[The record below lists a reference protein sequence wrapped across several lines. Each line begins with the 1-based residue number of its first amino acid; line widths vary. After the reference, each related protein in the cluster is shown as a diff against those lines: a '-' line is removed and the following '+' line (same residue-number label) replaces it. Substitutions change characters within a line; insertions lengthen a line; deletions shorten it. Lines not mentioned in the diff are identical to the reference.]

1 MTALAYD
8 QARSIIE
15 DGDVVLFQGNLSIS
29 HPIDAIIMLV
39 TGSPFVHV
47 NIAFW
52 EDVAGQHMLMAV
64 EAQGGT
70 KRRILNESFY
80 SNKKM
85 VVIKG
90 IKAWSDIAP
99 DALSRVAE
107 QKYSYITA
115 FYAGLRDFCVRIF
128 GWRLP
133 KMNHPGEICSEFVAR
148 LQGLPDTD
156 LSPGDLYKALLQVSK
171 EKTVS

>member
-1 MTALAYD
+1 MNSLTYD

-15 DGDVVLFQGNLSIS
+15 DGDIVLFQGDLSIS
-29 HPIDAIIMLV
+29 HPIDAMIMLV
-39 TGSPFVHV
+39 TGSPFVHC

-80 SNKKM
+80 STKKM

-90 IKAWSDIAP
+90 IKSWNDIAP

-107 QKYSYITA
+107 QKYSYVTA
-115 FYAGLRDFCVRIF
+115 AYAGLRDFFVHTV

-133 KMNHPGEICSEFVAR
+133 KMDHPGEICSEFVAR
-148 LQGLPDTD
+148 LEGLAETD
-156 LSPGDLYKALLQVSK
+156 LSPGDLYKALLLVSK
-171 EKTVS
+171 EKALA